1 MYNAAR
7 RGIWIFRQPSQVA
20 TSVPLYKSELCKG
33 FVSQK
38 GASLETAFSG
48 IAPVEPQRN
57 SDTVWL
63 CNGFIGNRP
72 FFMRV
77 GVISHVPGSETLL
90 SAFRRQGQA
99 PVVLLC

>member
-38 GASLETAFSG
+38 YKFFLE
-48 IAPVEPQRN
+48 
-57 SDTVWL
+57 
-63 CNGFIGNRP
+63 
-72 FFMRV
+72 
-77 GVISHVPGSETLL
+77 
-90 SAFRRQGQA
+90 
-99 PVVLLC
+99 